1 MNERNERVCIC
12 ICTIVNSLFVRIFV
26 WKMNLMNLIIY
37 YIALGENYAVT
48 IGEKKNLSKFID
60 DTMKNKKE
68 RFNLRD
74 L

>member
-1 MNERNERVCIC
+1 MNERNKRVCIC
-12 ICTIVNSLFVRIFV
+12 ICTIVNSFVRIFV

-48 IGEKKNLSKFID
+48 IGKKKNLSKFID